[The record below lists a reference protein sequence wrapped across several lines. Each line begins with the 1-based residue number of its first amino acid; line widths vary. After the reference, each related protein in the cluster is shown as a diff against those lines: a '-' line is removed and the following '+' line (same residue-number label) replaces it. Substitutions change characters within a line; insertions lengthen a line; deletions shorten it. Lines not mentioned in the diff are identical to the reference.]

1 MVYVVDKRV
10 WLLTKCTLYETK
22 GGLPSDVD
30 ISAHSPEVNLS
41 HLQSPDP
48 DVFLVNYLANII
60 LPQLN
65 VINFPSV
72 YCLHYIFFNG
82 NFPTNF

>member
-10 WLLTKCTLYETK
+10 WLLTKCTLYEMK
-22 GGLPSDVD
+22 GGLPNDID
-30 ISAHSPEVNLS
+30 ISAHSPKVNLS
-41 HLQSPDP
+41 HQSPDS

>member
-1 MVYVVDKRV
+1 M
-10 WLLTKCTLYETK
+10 K
-22 GGLPSDVD
+22 GGLPNDVD
-30 ISAHSPEVNLS
+30 ISAHSPKVNLS
-41 HLQSPDP
+41 HQSPDP